1 MLSPEHSD
9 YGTSSLLLSDCLFCF
24 SMFESVLDVAGQ
36 HSLCPLDHLHFHLN
50 SNKKLYFTYHS
61 HKPAVTFCKYTYHCV
76 PVSLDIYCLFSVAT
90 FCHLCV
96 CDE

>member
-1 MLSPEHSD
+1 MPSPEHSD

-50 SNKKLYFTYHS
+50 SHKKLYFAYHS
-61 HKPAVTFCKYTYHCV
+61 HKPAVTYCKCV
-76 PVSLDIYCLFSVAT
+76 YGVDGAVRRQN
-90 FCHLCV
+90 
-96 CDE
+96 